1 MSNLIG
7 MYRQVILEH
16 YKNPNNFGNL
26 ANYNYKCNAHNS
38 SCGDEIEIKL
48 KIINGKIKDAKFNAK
63 GCAIS
68 MASADIL
75 LDYIKNKNVNDIKKL
90 NEKDLL
96 KLLNVELSHARMN
109 CALLSLYALKQI
121 K

>member
-1 MSNLIG
+1 MN
-7 MYRQVILEH
+7 MYREHILEH

-26 ANYNYKCNAHNS
+26 SNYNSKCNAHNL

-48 KIINGKIKDAKFNAK
+48 KIISGKIKDAKFNAR

-68 MASADIL
+68 LASADIL
-75 LDYIKNKNVNDIKKL
+75 LDYIKDKNVNDIKKL

>member
-1 MSNLIG
+1 MN
-7 MYRQVILEH
+7 MYREHILEH

-26 ANYNYKCNAHNS
+26 TNYNSKCSAYNP

-48 KIINGKIKDAKFNAK
+48 KIISGKIKDAKFNAR

-68 MASADIL
+68 LASADIL
-75 LDYIKNKNVNDIKKL
+75 LDYIKDKNVNDIKKL

-109 CALLSLYALKQI
+109 CALLSLYALKQL